1 MLEILT
7 QPFMVKALIAVII
20 SGSASALIGV
30 YMVLRGLSSIG
41 AAIAHVALAGAA
53 MSLLTGLDPVVGAL
67 ALSLIFALLSGYGE
81 EKGEVRADMVM
92 GVLFGFSTA
101 LAALAISL
109 SSPYAASAWRFL
121 VGDVL
126 GVTDSELLV
135 LAVMSLLV
143 IGAITL
149 FNMEL
154 KYTTFDPE
162 GSSAIGL
169 NVRFYRYLLLAL
181 TSVSMV
187 VNLRVVGSILSVAFI
202 AIPAVVAYQF
212 SHSFEEMSRMAFFT
226 ILVSSILGFL
236 VSVILNLPTSAVIG
250 VILSFIYLVSIKLS
264 VKRRKCK
271 SIIQC
276 FRIVREHHMES

>member
-1 MLEILT
+1 MLEVLT
-7 QPFMVKALIAVII
+7 QPFMIKALIAVIL

-53 MSLLTGLDPVVGAL
+53 ISLLTGLDPVVGAL
-67 ALSLIFALLSGYGE
+67 ILSLVFALLSGYGE
-81 EKGEVRADMVM
+81 EKGEVKADMTI

-101 LAALAISL
+101 VAALAISL

-121 VGDVL
+121 IGDVL
-126 GVTDSELLV
+126 GVTDNELLV
-135 LAVMSLLV
+135 LAVMSLAV
-143 IGAITL
+143 IGVITL
-149 FNMEL
+149 FKMEF
-154 KYTTFDPE
+154 KYITFDPE
-162 GSSAIGL
+162 GSSAMGL
-169 NVRFYRYLLLAL
+169 NVRFYRYLLLVL
-181 TSVSMV
+181 TAVSMV

-212 SHSFEEMSRMAFFT
+212 SHSFEEMGKISFLT
-226 ILVSSILGFL
+226 ILISSILGFL
-236 VSVILNLPTSAVIG
+236 VSVMLNLPTSAVVG
-250 VILSFIYLVSIKLS
+250 MILSVGYLISIKLS

-276 FRIVREHHMES
+276 FRVVREHHIK